1 MSEEPC
7 SCGCSTTPPTEST
20 EGCSC
25 GCSDSQKEQK
35 KDEAVA

>member
-7 SCGCSTTPPTEST
+7 NCGCSSEPAAEKTDTCT
-20 EGCSC
+20 C

-35 KDEAVA
+35 DEAVA